1 MTSEGSYEIQE
12 SPRLAAGVLSVGVC
26 GLIVEG
32 RGLSAGGL
40 TGRGPFLVSG
50 GPRLGP
56 DLVPAEGSP
65 AQGY

>member
-1 MTSEGSYEIQE
+1 MTSGGSCEIQE

-26 GLIVEG
+26 GSIVEG
-32 RGLSAGGL
+32 RGLSAGGW
-40 TGRGPFLVSG
+40 TGRGLFPVSG
-50 GPRLGP
+50 GPRLGL